1 VIAVSLMR
9 SCRVRRGEAD
19 AILRA
24 MIEREVRG
32 NVAVLRL
39 AHKKASA
46 MDLELLHALEAAFA
60 AEQSSP
66 ARAVVLTGT
75 GSIFSAGV
83 DLFRV
88 LDGGRA
94 YLEQFLP
101 ALDSALKKLLAFEKP
116 LVAAINGHAIAGGAI
131 LACAADRRLLAR
143 GKATFGAPELKV
155 GVPFP
160 PVALEILRLGVPRRH
175 LRDVLLRGRVFT
187 VDECRDAGLVD
198 EVVDPAD
205 LLDRSL
211 AAAEELAAYPARS
224 FELTKRQLRRP
235 ALEAVERASG
245 LVPRILDAWS
255 SPEVLAAIRAYVD
268 RTLKK

>member
-1 VIAVSLMR
+1 
-9 SCRVRRGEAD
+9 
-19 AILRA
+19 
-24 MIEREVRG
+24 MIERELHG
-32 NVAVLRL
+32 PTALLRL

-46 MDLELLHALEAAFA
+46 LDLELLQALESAFTS
-60 AEQSSP
+60 EESSP

-75 GSIFSAGV
+75 GAIFSAGV

-88 LDGGRA
+88 LEGGRA

-101 ALDSALKKLLAFEKP
+101 ALDSCFKKLLAFEKP
-116 LVAAINGHAIAGGAI
+116 FVAAINGHAIAGGAI

-143 GKATFGAPELKV
+143 GNATFGAPELKV

-175 LRDVLLRGRVFT
+175 LRDVVLRGRVFT
-187 VDECRDAGLVD
+187 VDECREAGLVD
-198 EVVDPAD
+198 EVVEPGD
-205 LLDRSL
+205 LLPRSL
-211 AAAEELAAYPARS
+211 AAAEELAAYPARA

-235 ALEAVERASG
+235 ALDAVERASG

-255 SPEVLAAIRAYVD
+255 SPEILGAIRAHVD